1 MPQSPLRQTWVR
13 RHACETD
20 RRGIQCIGDD
30 EVLTHHTKQ
39 KGSYDNAPRPS
50 MLDETEISVRRGK
63 LTVAEASVARN
74 AGNPVHPSDV
84 AAAGVRYTS
93 AGDLREAGFAVIHTP
108 GIKGEESGH
117 VSVIWPNM
125 NPLDEQ
131 DRVWPAEVQAALAA
145 CFTEE
150 EG

>member
-1 MPQSPLRQTWVR
+1 
-13 RHACETD
+13 
-20 RRGIQCIGDD
+20 
-30 EVLTHHTKQ
+30 
-39 KGSYDNAPRPS
+39 

-63 LTVAEASVARN
+63 LTVAQASVARN
-74 AGNPVHPSDV
+74 AGNPVHPDDA

-117 VSVIWPNM
+117 VSIIWPST

-131 DRVWPAEVQAALAA
+131 DRAWPAENDELGQASACRAA
-145 CFTEE
+145 AVVPRARGRGRLGQVRLPEQRHLPS
-150 EG
+150 